1 MSSASEDWDD
11 TSLRVVDMRAA
22 EFVERRDADNWTDE
36 DEAAFET
43 WLAKSSAHRVAFL
56 RLNSSWRRTERLI
69 ALRSPEHEQNVR
81 GGPKVRQWHLEIAV
95 VFGLL
100 LVLGIAG
107 AEYLL
112 VPRYDTYVT
121 AVGGHQTLMLRDGS
135 RIELNTNT
143 LVRVSQN
150 ARQRLVRLDRGE
162 AYFQVQHDPVH
173 PLVVIAAG
181 RRVVDLGTKFSIRA
195 DTDGLK
201 IALIE
206 GRVRVEA
213 TDQSGH
219 ARHTVLSR
227 GDVLLASADFL
238 SVTKKSQTDL
248 KNALAWRRGMLVFHG
263 TTLATAANEFN
274 RYNATKIV
282 INDAVVGR
290 EAING
295 TLPSEDLQEFARM
308 ARNIFGLRTIKRG
321 NEIVFTR

>member
-1 MSSASEDWDD
+1 MSSASEDWND
-11 TSLRVVDMRAA
+11 TSLRVVDMCAA
-22 EFVERRDADNWTDE
+22 DFVERRDADNWTDE
-36 DEAAFET
+36 DEVAFET

-69 ALRSPEHEQNVR
+69 ALRSPEHEQNVSDS
-81 GGPKVRQWHLEIAV
+81 PKVRQWYWGIAV

-100 LVLGIAG
+100 FVLGIAG

-112 VPRYDTYVT
+112 VPRYDTYAT
-121 AVGGHQTLMLRDGS
+121 AIGGHRTLILRDGS

-143 LVRVSQN
+143 LVHVSQN

-173 PLVVIAAG
+173 PLVVVAAG
-181 RRVVDLGTKFSIRA
+181 RRVIDLGTKFSIRA
-195 DTDGLK
+195 DAGGLK
-201 IALIE
+201 IALVE

-213 TDQSGH
+213 TDREGH
-219 ARHTVLSR
+219 SKHMVLSP
-227 GDVLLASADFL
+227 GDILLASADFL
-238 SVTKKSQTDL
+238 SVTRKSQTDL
-248 KNALAWRRGMLVFHG
+248 KNILAWRRGMLVFHG
-263 TTLATAANEFN
+263 TTLAAAANEFN
-274 RYNATKIV
+274 RYNTTKIV
-282 INDAVVGR
+282 INDSDVGR

-295 TLPSEDLQEFARM
+295 TLPSDDLQEFTRM